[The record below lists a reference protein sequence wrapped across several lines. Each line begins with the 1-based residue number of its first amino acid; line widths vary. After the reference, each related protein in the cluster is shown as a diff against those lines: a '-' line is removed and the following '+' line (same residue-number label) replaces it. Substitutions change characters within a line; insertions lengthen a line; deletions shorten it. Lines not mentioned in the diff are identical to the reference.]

1 MLCIKIFYSNVRLK
15 QRCGCSKGGN
25 GAGWASEDVAAVED
39 EEECRVTNIDEDTR
53 AVQCTG
59 TLLQ

>member
-1 MLCIKIFYSNVRLK
+1 MYCL
-15 QRCGCSKGGN
+15 KGGN

-53 AVQCTG
+53 SVQCIQYHG
-59 TLLQ
+59 RNRL